1 MTDACIAFVRHEQE
15 LLLLRRSAADP
26 DSADLWDGVYGIGDT
41 EEDVLNRVSECTG
54 IPMEDLE
61 YVRDGPALGIDIDGR
76 LQDIAPCLVV
86 STSKEVTP
94 AGRYTEAE
102 WVDPGNI
109 GWEDR
114 ENSKPRF
121 CMFSNLEM
129 EDSDKLFREMYGSVA
144 AYLFIV
150 KTAIGSEK
158 RVADEMQARLMGS
171 GSLSRIQENIFAI
184 LHPTGMRGYV
194 MVESNA
200 LHHVEK
206 LIGRS
211 GGRDPKARRGLNQ
224 TPLKNAKT
232 VLPGEAP
239 LRDILPYLEPKA
251 VTSGI
256 EVGCIVEIVTGA
268 FKGEKARVTSVSE
281 TKEEVSMELYEQPIP
296 RTLKMRG
303 DHVRVLERVESVRS
317 PNSEIFEL
325 NEETEDEEEPV
336 EEAEEET
343 DSKSLAKTNLSNE
356 IIDIYNNMPPDK
368 KEKFLDALKKLQEQM
383 GEDSDSID

>member
-1 MTDACIAFVRHEQE
+1 MTDAFIAFIRHEEE
-15 LLLLRRSAADP
+15 LLLLRRSKS
-26 DSADLWDGVYGIGDT
+26 DSDSPGLWDGVYGIGDS
-41 EEDVLNRVSECTG
+41 EEDVLNRVAECTG
-54 IPMEDLE
+54 IPIEDLE
-61 YVRDGPALGIDIDGR
+61 YVRAGPALGIDIGGR

-86 STSKEVTP
+86 SSSKEVEPT
-94 AGRYTEAE
+94 GRYTDST
-102 WVDPGNI
+102 WVDPGDIQNHNCVFA
-109 GWEDR
+109 DLDM
-114 ENSKPRF
+114 EN
-121 CMFSNLEM
+121 
-129 EDSDKLFREMYGSVA
+129 SDKLFREMYGSVA

-171 GSLSRIQENIFAI
+171 GSLSKIQDDIYGI

-194 MVESNA
+194 MVESSA

-239 LRDILPYLEPKA
+239 LKDILPYLEPKA

-268 FKGEKARVTSVSE
+268 FKGEKARVTSVAE

-296 RTLKMRG
+296 MTLNMRG
-303 DHVRVLERVESVRS
+303 DHVRVVERVE
-317 PNSEIFEL
+317 
-325 NEETEDEEEPV
+325 
-336 EEAEEET
+336 
-343 DSKSLAKTNLSNE
+343 
-356 IIDIYNNMPPDK
+356 
-368 KEKFLDALKKLQEQM
+368 
-383 GEDSDSID
+383 

>member
-1 MTDACIAFVRHEQE
+1 MTDAFIAFVRHEEE
-15 LLLLRRSAADP
+15 LLLLRRSKSDT
-26 DSADLWDGVYGIGDT
+26 DSPALWDGVYGIGDS
-41 EEDVLNRVSECTG
+41 EEDVLNRVTECTG
-54 IPMEDLE
+54 IPVEDLE
-61 YVRDGPALGIDIDGR
+61 YVRAGPALGIDIGGR

-86 STSKEVTP
+86 SSSKEVEPT
-94 AGRYTEAE
+94 GRYTDST
-102 WVDPGNI
+102 WVDPGDIQNHNCVFA
-109 GWEDR
+109 DLDM
-114 ENSKPRF
+114 EN
-121 CMFSNLEM
+121 
-129 EDSDKLFREMYGSVA
+129 SDKLFREMYGSVA

-171 GSLSRIQENIFAI
+171 GSLSKIQDDIYGI

-194 MVESNA
+194 MVESSA

-239 LRDILPYLEPKA
+239 LKDILPYLEPKA

-268 FKGEKARVTSVSE
+268 FKGEKARVTSVAE

-296 RTLKMRG
+296 MTLKMRG
-303 DHVRVLERVESVRS
+303 DHVRVVERVE
-317 PNSEIFEL
+317 
-325 NEETEDEEEPV
+325 
-336 EEAEEET
+336 
-343 DSKSLAKTNLSNE
+343 
-356 IIDIYNNMPPDK
+356 
-368 KEKFLDALKKLQEQM
+368 
-383 GEDSDSID
+383 

>member
-1 MTDACIAFVRHEQE
+1 MTDAFIAFVRHEEE
-15 LLLLRRSAADP
+15 LLLLRRSKSDS
-26 DSADLWDGVYGIGDT
+26 DSAGLWDGVYGIGEN
-41 EEDVLNRVSECTG
+41 EEDVLNRVAECTG
-54 IPMEDLE
+54 IPIEDLE
-61 YVRDGPALGIDIDGR
+61 YVRAGPALGIDIGGR
-76 LQDIAPCLVV
+76 LQDIAPCLVI
-86 STSKEVTP
+86 STSKEVIP
-94 AGRYTEAE
+94 AGRYTEST
-102 WVDPGNI
+102 WVDPGEIQSFN
-109 GWEDR
+109 
-114 ENSKPRF
+114 
-121 CMFSNLEM
+121 CVFSDLEM
-129 EDSDKLFREMYGSVA
+129 ENSEKLFREMYGSVA

-171 GSLSRIQENIFAI
+171 GSLSSILEDVFGI

-194 MVESNA
+194 MVESSA

-239 LRDILPYLEPKA
+239 LKDILPYLEPKA

-268 FKGEKARVTSVSE
+268 FKGEKARVTSVAE

-296 RTLKMRG
+296 MTLKMRG
-303 DHVRVLERVESVRS
+303 DHVRVVERVE
-317 PNSEIFEL
+317 
-325 NEETEDEEEPV
+325 
-336 EEAEEET
+336 
-343 DSKSLAKTNLSNE
+343 
-356 IIDIYNNMPPDK
+356 
-368 KEKFLDALKKLQEQM
+368 
-383 GEDSDSID
+383 

>member
-1 MTDACIAFVRHEQE
+1 MTDAFIAFIRHEEE
-15 LLLLRRSAADP
+15 LLLLRRSKS
-26 DSADLWDGVYGIGDT
+26 DSDSPGLWDGVYGIGDS
-41 EEDVLNRVSECTG
+41 EEDVLNRVAECTG
-54 IPMEDLE
+54 IPIEDLE
-61 YVRDGPALGIDIDGR
+61 YVRAGPALGIDIGGR

-86 STSKEVTP
+86 SSSKEVEPT
-94 AGRYTEAE
+94 GRYTDST
-102 WVDPGNI
+102 WVDPGDIQNHNCVFA
-109 GWEDR
+109 DLDM
-114 ENSKPRF
+114 EN
-121 CMFSNLEM
+121 
-129 EDSDKLFREMYGSVA
+129 SDKLFREMYGSVA

-171 GSLSRIQENIFAI
+171 GSLSKIQDDIYGI

-194 MVESNA
+194 MVESSA

-239 LRDILPYLEPKA
+239 LKDILPYLEPKA

-268 FKGEKARVTSVSE
+268 FKGEKARVTSVAE

-296 RTLKMRG
+296 MTLKMRG
-303 DHVRVLERVESVRS
+303 DHVRVVERVE
-317 PNSEIFEL
+317 
-325 NEETEDEEEPV
+325 
-336 EEAEEET
+336 
-343 DSKSLAKTNLSNE
+343 
-356 IIDIYNNMPPDK
+356 
-368 KEKFLDALKKLQEQM
+368 
-383 GEDSDSID
+383 

>member
-1 MTDACIAFVRHEQE
+1 MTNAFIAFVRHEEE
-15 LLLLRRSAADP
+15 LLLLQRSEADP
-26 DSADLWDGVYGIGDT
+26 ESAGMWDGVFGIGDT

-54 IPMEDLE
+54 LELSDLE

-86 STSKEVTP
+86 TTNKEVTP
-94 AGRYTEAE
+94 AGRYTDSI
-102 WVDPGNI
+102 WVDPGHIQNY
-109 GWEDR
+109 
-114 ENSKPRF
+114 S
-121 CMFSNLEM
+121 CLFSDLEM
-129 EDSDKLFREMYGSVA
+129 EDSDKLFREMYGSVG

-171 GSLSRIQENIFAI
+171 GSLSSIQEDIFAI
-184 LHPTGMRGYV
+184 LHPNAMRGYV
-194 MVESNA
+194 MVESSA

-239 LRDILPYLEPKA
+239 LGDILPYLEPKA

-268 FKGEKARVTSVSE
+268 FKGEKARVTSVAE

-296 RTLKMRG
+296 MTLKMRG
-303 DHVRVLERVESVRS
+303 DHVRVIERVE
-317 PNSEIFEL
+317 
-325 NEETEDEEEPV
+325 
-336 EEAEEET
+336 
-343 DSKSLAKTNLSNE
+343 
-356 IIDIYNNMPPDK
+356 
-368 KEKFLDALKKLQEQM
+368 
-383 GEDSDSID
+383 

>member
-1 MTDACIAFVRHEQE
+1 MTDAFIAFVRHEEE
-15 LLLLRRSAADP
+15 LLLLRRSKS
-26 DSADLWDGVYGIGDT
+26 DSNSAGLWDGIYGIGDN
-41 EEDVLNRVSECTG
+41 EDDVLNRVAECTG
-54 IPMEDLE
+54 IPLEDLE
-61 YVRDGPALGIDIDGR
+61 YVRAGPALGIDIDGR

-86 STSKEVTP
+86 SSSKEVIPT
-94 AGRYTEAE
+94 GRYTEST
-102 WVDPGNI
+102 WVDPGHIQNHNCVFS
-109 GWEDR
+109 DLQM
-114 ENSKPRF
+114 ENS
-121 CMFSNLEM
+121 E
-129 EDSDKLFREMYGSVA
+129 KLFRELYGSVA

-158 RVADEMQARLMGS
+158 RVADEMKARLMGS
-171 GSLSRIQENIFAI
+171 GSLSSILDDVYAI

-194 MVESNA
+194 MVESSA

-239 LRDILPYLEPKA
+239 LKDILPYLEPKA

-268 FKGEKARVTSVSE
+268 FKGEKARVTSVAE

-296 RTLKMRG
+296 MTLKMRG
-303 DHVRVLERVESVRS
+303 DHVRVVERVE
-317 PNSEIFEL
+317 
-325 NEETEDEEEPV
+325 
-336 EEAEEET
+336 
-343 DSKSLAKTNLSNE
+343 
-356 IIDIYNNMPPDK
+356 
-368 KEKFLDALKKLQEQM
+368 
-383 GEDSDSID
+383 

>member
-1 MTDACIAFVRHEQE
+1 MYLVSDIGGIKMTDAFIAFVRHEEE
-15 LLLLRRSAADP
+15 LLLLRRSKSDS
-26 DSADLWDGVYGIGDT
+26 DSAGLWDGIYGIGDN
-41 EEDVLNRVSECTG
+41 EEDVLNRVAECTG
-54 IPMEDLE
+54 IPLEDLE
-61 YVRDGPALGIDIDGR
+61 YVRAGPALGIDIDGR

-86 STSKEVTP
+86 SSSKEVIPT
-94 AGRYTEAE
+94 GRYTEST
-102 WVDPGNI
+102 WVDPGHIQNHNCVFS
-109 GWEDR
+109 DLQM
-114 ENSKPRF
+114 ENS
-121 CMFSNLEM
+121 E
-129 EDSDKLFREMYGSVA
+129 KLFRELYGSVA

-158 RVADEMQARLMGS
+158 RVADEMKARLMGS
-171 GSLSRIQENIFAI
+171 GSLSSILDDVYAI

-194 MVESNA
+194 MVESSA

-239 LRDILPYLEPKA
+239 LKDILPYLEPKA

-268 FKGEKARVTSVSE
+268 FKGEKARVTSVAE

-296 RTLKMRG
+296 MTLKMRG
-303 DHVRVLERVESVRS
+303 DHVRVVERVE
-317 PNSEIFEL
+317 
-325 NEETEDEEEPV
+325 
-336 EEAEEET
+336 
-343 DSKSLAKTNLSNE
+343 
-356 IIDIYNNMPPDK
+356 
-368 KEKFLDALKKLQEQM
+368 
-383 GEDSDSID
+383 

>member
-1 MTDACIAFVRHEQE
+1 MTDAFIAFVRHEEE
-15 LLLLRRSAADP
+15 LLLLRRSKS
-26 DSADLWDGVYGIGDT
+26 DSDSPGLWDGVYGIGDS
-41 EEDVLNRVSECTG
+41 EEDVLNRVAECTG
-54 IPMEDLE
+54 IPIEDLE
-61 YVRDGPALGIDIDGR
+61 YVRAGPALGIDIGGR

-86 STSKEVTP
+86 SSSKEVQPT
-94 AGRYTEAE
+94 GRYTDST
-102 WVDPGNI
+102 WVDPGDIQNHNCVFA
-109 GWEDR
+109 DLDM
-114 ENSKPRF
+114 EN
-121 CMFSNLEM
+121 
-129 EDSDKLFREMYGSVA
+129 SDKLFREMYGSVA

-171 GSLSRIQENIFAI
+171 GSLSKIQDDIYGI

-194 MVESNA
+194 MVESSA

-239 LRDILPYLEPKA
+239 LKDILPYLEPKA

-268 FKGEKARVTSVSE
+268 FKGEKARVTSVAE

-296 RTLKMRG
+296 MTLKMRG
-303 DHVRVLERVESVRS
+303 DHVRVVERVE
-317 PNSEIFEL
+317 
-325 NEETEDEEEPV
+325 
-336 EEAEEET
+336 
-343 DSKSLAKTNLSNE
+343 
-356 IIDIYNNMPPDK
+356 
-368 KEKFLDALKKLQEQM
+368 
-383 GEDSDSID
+383 

>member
-1 MTDACIAFVRHEQE
+1 MTDAFIAFIRHEEE
-15 LLLLRRSAADP
+15 LLLLRRSKS
-26 DSADLWDGVYGIGDT
+26 DSDSPGLWDGVYGIGDS
-41 EEDVLNRVSECTG
+41 EEDVLNRVAECTG
-54 IPMEDLE
+54 IPIEDLE
-61 YVRDGPALGIDIDGR
+61 YVRAGPALGIDIGGR

-86 STSKEVTP
+86 SSSKEVEPT
-94 AGRYTEAE
+94 GRYTDST
-102 WVDPGNI
+102 WVDPGDIQNHNCVFA
-109 GWEDR
+109 DLDM
-114 ENSKPRF
+114 EN
-121 CMFSNLEM
+121 
-129 EDSDKLFREMYGSVA
+129 SDKLFREMYGSVA

-171 GSLSRIQENIFAI
+171 GSLSKIQDDIYGI

-194 MVESNA
+194 MVESSA

-224 TPLKNAKT
+224 TPLKDAKT

-239 LRDILPYLEPKA
+239 LKDILPYLEPKA

-268 FKGEKARVTSVSE
+268 FKGEKARVTSVAE

-296 RTLKMRG
+296 MTLKMRG
-303 DHVRVLERVESVRS
+303 DHVRVVERVE
-317 PNSEIFEL
+317 
-325 NEETEDEEEPV
+325 
-336 EEAEEET
+336 
-343 DSKSLAKTNLSNE
+343 
-356 IIDIYNNMPPDK
+356 
-368 KEKFLDALKKLQEQM
+368 
-383 GEDSDSID
+383 

>member
-1 MTDACIAFVRHEQE
+1 MTDAFIAFIRHEEE
-15 LLLLRRSAADP
+15 LLLLRRSKS
-26 DSADLWDGVYGIGDT
+26 DSDSPGLWDGVYGIGDS
-41 EEDVLNRVSECTG
+41 EEDVLNRVAECTG
-54 IPMEDLE
+54 IPIEDLE
-61 YVRDGPALGIDIDGR
+61 YVRAGPALGIDIGGR

-86 STSKEVTP
+86 SSSKEVEPT
-94 AGRYTEAE
+94 GRYTDST
-102 WVDPGNI
+102 WVDPGDIQNHNCVFA
-109 GWEDR
+109 DLDM
-114 ENSKPRF
+114 EN
-121 CMFSNLEM
+121 
-129 EDSDKLFREMYGSVA
+129 SDKLFREMYGSVA

-171 GSLSRIQENIFAI
+171 GSLSKIQDDIYGI

-194 MVESNA
+194 MVESSA
-200 LHHVEK
+200 LQHVEK

-239 LRDILPYLEPKA
+239 LKDILPYLEPKA

-268 FKGEKARVTSVSE
+268 FKGEKARVTSVAE

-296 RTLKMRG
+296 MTLKMRG
-303 DHVRVLERVESVRS
+303 DHVRVVERVE
-317 PNSEIFEL
+317 
-325 NEETEDEEEPV
+325 
-336 EEAEEET
+336 
-343 DSKSLAKTNLSNE
+343 
-356 IIDIYNNMPPDK
+356 
-368 KEKFLDALKKLQEQM
+368 
-383 GEDSDSID
+383 